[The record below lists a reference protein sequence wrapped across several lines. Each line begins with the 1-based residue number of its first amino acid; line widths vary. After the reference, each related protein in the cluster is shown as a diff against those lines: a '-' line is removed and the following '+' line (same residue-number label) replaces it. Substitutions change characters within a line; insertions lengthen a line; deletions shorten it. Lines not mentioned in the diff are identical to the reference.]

1 MVLCLLHQYLRLCVQ
16 VTTPR
21 GGIILATLW
30 MGWLAGCTSTGPYR
44 AVPPPPLGHAMTQ
57 TDTTPEAPGA
67 VHTLRQQAVQGDGE
81 AQYRLGI
88 MSHTGEGVPQN
99 ETDAVQWLQ
108 RAATQGHPE
117 AQRLLGRMYLS
128 GQGVPRNE
136 AEAAY
141 WYRQAADQ
149 GDPEAQWQ
157 LGRMYLSGQGV
168 QRNEAEAVYWYRRA
182 ADQGD
187 PEIQWQLGLKYLHG
201 LGVPQDVVQAYLW
214 LSLAAAHLPPGKP
227 RDNATRAWIRAAQQ
241 MTPAQ
246 WARAQEL
253 VSQWQ
258 PRKAP

>member
-1 MVLCLLHQYLRLCVQ
+1 MLLIVLWA
-16 VTTPR
+16 
-21 GGIILATLW
+21 GG
-30 MGWLAGCTSTGPYR
+30 LAGCPSAGQR
-44 AVPPPPLGHAMTQ
+44 PPQPGTTQ
-57 TDTTPEAPGA
+57 EAPGEI
-67 VHTLRQQAVQGDGE
+67 HTLRQQAVQGDGE

-88 MSHTGEGVPQN
+88 MLHTGEGVPQN

-108 RAATQGHPE
+108 RAATQGHPA
-117 AQRLLGRMYLS
+117 AQRLLGRLYLT

-136 AEAAY
+136 TEAA
-141 WYRQAADQ
+141 
-149 GDPEAQWQ
+149 
-157 LGRMYLSGQGV
+157 S
-168 QRNEAEAVYWYRRA
+168 WYRRA

-187 PEIQWQLGLKYLHG
+187 PEMQWQLGLKYLHG

-227 RDNATRAWIRAAQQ
+227 RDHAVRAWTRAAQQ

-246 WARAQEL
+246 RAQAHEL